1 MFTLKILISE
11 KVATATFDI
20 ISRKLTLFISFILFS
35 NSIFIPKSGSL
46 MEDEFVELDRIT

>member
-1 MFTLKILISE
+1 MFTLKILIRE

-46 MEDEFVELDRIT
+46 MEDEFDTK

>member
-1 MFTLKILISE
+1 MFNLKILISE

-20 ISRKLTLFISFILFS
+20 ISRKLTLFISFTFFS

-46 MEDEFVELDRIT
+46 MEDEFDTK